1 MGQAV
6 FLRTE
11 QILLNSSSRWFLLA
25 GISLCGL
32 VFWHNADGSSAQTGK
47 SERDKNV
54 RSARRETKMLDTL
67 YKTAIVSVTQTY
79 VVDDSSTA
87 AFTTFQPV
95 VKAMKDGKW
104 HEVRLVDGLGEP
116 INPDNSPKDAFEKR
130 AMQEILAGKDFVD
143 EVEKI
148 DGQEYLRTMTILP
161 MALEKC
167 VLCHEN
173 YRGKKIVGGVSFQVP
188 LNRDGE

>member
-1 MGQAV
+1 M
-6 FLRTE
+6 LKSNSR
-11 QILLNSSSRWFLLA
+11 LLLL
-25 GISLCGL
+25 GCISLSGFVIWRCAEGK
-32 VFWHNADGSSAQTGK
+32 DPQTSQIEK
-47 SERDKNV
+47 DRNL

-87 AFTTFQPV
+87 AITTFQPV
-95 VKAMKDGKW
+95 LKAMKDGKW

-130 AMQEILAGKDFVD
+130 AIKEMLAGKESIDS
-143 EVEKI
+143 VEQI
-148 DGQEYLRTMTILP
+148 DGKDVLRTMTILP
-161 MALEKC
+161 MALDKC

>member
-1 MGQAV
+1 M
-6 FLRTE
+6 
-11 QILLNSSSRWFLLA
+11 LNSKYRWFLL
-25 GISLCGL
+25 GGVSLCGL
-32 VFWHNADGSSAQTGK
+32 FLWHNAVGNGAQAGK
-47 SERDKNV
+47 SERDKYL

-95 VKAMKDGKW
+95 LKAMKDGKW

-130 AMQEILAGKDFVD
+130 AIKEMLSGKEVVD

-148 DGQEYLRTMTILP
+148 DGQEFLRTMTILP
-161 MALEKC
+161 MALDKC

-173 YRGKKIVGGVSFQVP
+173 YRGKKIVGGVAFQVP

>member
-1 MGQAV
+1 MLKSN
-6 FLRTE
+6 LRW
-11 QILLNSSSRWFLLA
+11 LLLG
-25 GISLCGL
+25 GISLSGL
-32 VFWHNADGSSAQTGK
+32 VFWHYAEGNDPQSGQIEK
-47 SERDKNV
+47 DRNL

-87 AFTTFQPV
+87 AITTFQPV
-95 VKAMKDGKW
+95 LKAMKEGKW

-130 AMQEILAGKDFVD
+130 AIKEMLTGKESIDSVEQIDGKDV
-143 EVEKI
+143 
-148 DGQEYLRTMTILP
+148 LRTMTILP
-161 MALEKC
+161 MALDKC

-173 YRGKKIVGGVSFQVP
+173 YRGKKIVGGVSYQVP

>member
-1 MGQAV
+1 MMKSH
-6 FLRTE
+6 LRW
-11 QILLNSSSRWFLLA
+11 LLLG
-25 GISLCGL
+25 GISLSGF
-32 VFWHNADGSSAQTGK
+32 VFWHYAVGNEPQSGHFEKD
-47 SERDKNV
+47 RDL

-79 VVDDSSTA
+79 VIDDSSTA
-87 AFTTFQPV
+87 AITTFQPV
-95 VKAMKDGKW
+95 LKAMKEGKW

-130 AMQEILAGKDFVD
+130 AIKEMLAGKESIDS
-143 EVEKI
+143 VEQI
-148 DGQEYLRTMTILP
+148 DGKDVLRTMTILP
-161 MALEKC
+161 MALDKC

-173 YRGKKIVGGVSFQVP
+173 YRGKKIVGGVSYQVP

>member
-1 MGQAV
+1 MLKSN
-6 FLRTE
+6 LRS
-11 QILLNSSSRWFLLA
+11 LLLG
-25 GISLCGL
+25 GISLGGFVL
-32 VFWHNADGSSAQTGK
+32 WHDAAGNDAQSGQIEK
-47 SERDKNV
+47 DRNL

-87 AFTTFQPV
+87 AITTFQPV
-95 VKAMKDGKW
+95 LKAMKDGKW

-116 INPDNSPKDAFEKR
+116 INPENSPKDAFEKR
-130 AMQEILAGKDFVD
+130 AIREMLAGKESVD
-143 EVEKI
+143 SVEQI
-148 DGQEYLRTMTILP
+148 DGKDVLRTMTILP
-161 MALEKC
+161 MALDKC

-173 YRGKKIVGGVSFQVP
+173 YRGKKIVGGVSYQVP

>member
-1 MGQAV
+1 MLKSH
-6 FLRTE
+6 LRW
-11 QILLNSSSRWFLLA
+11 LLLG
-25 GISLCGL
+25 GISLSGL
-32 VFWHNADGSSAQTGK
+32 VFWNHATGNDPQSDQIEK
-47 SERDKNV
+47 DRNL

-87 AFTTFQPV
+87 AITTFQPV
-95 VKAMKDGKW
+95 LKAMKDGKW

-130 AMQEILAGKDFVD
+130 AIKEMLAGKESIDS
-143 EVEKI
+143 VEQI
-148 DGQEYLRTMTILP
+148 DGKDVLRTMTILP
-161 MALEKC
+161 MALDKC

-173 YRGKKIVGGVSFQVP
+173 YRGKKIVGGVSYQVP